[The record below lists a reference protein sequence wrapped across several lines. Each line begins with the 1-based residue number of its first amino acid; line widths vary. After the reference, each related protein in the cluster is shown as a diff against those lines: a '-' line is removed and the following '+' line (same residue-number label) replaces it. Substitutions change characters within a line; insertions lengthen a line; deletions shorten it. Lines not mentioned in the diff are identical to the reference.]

1 MTLLIFQ
8 LVYLCNNNRWFKKVV
23 ERGRKEIKK
32 KKKKRELRFLARVSS
47 RGRRYFLSFLFPL
60 SFERNNLVRVNFVSR
75 REFFFFFFFAA
86 VYTSRGCKRRNSWRT
101 CEVRHGRECIN
112 TIEGCNQVGCC
123 SRERRGLP
131 IAVEQPLRSRSTKL
145 ITWLT
150 LVSEKN
156 PKAINHSDN

>member
-32 KKKKRELRFLARVSS
+32 KKKKGELRFLARVSS

-75 REFFFFFFFAA
+75 REFFFFFFSPLCTHRAGVNEEIA
-86 VYTSRGCKRRNSWRT
+86 G
-101 CEVRHGRECIN
+101 VRARFDTGEN
-112 TIEGCNQVGCC
+112 
-123 SRERRGLP
+123 
-131 IAVEQPLRSRSTKL
+131 A
-145 ITWLT
+145 
-150 LVSEKN
+150 
-156 PKAINHSDN
+156 